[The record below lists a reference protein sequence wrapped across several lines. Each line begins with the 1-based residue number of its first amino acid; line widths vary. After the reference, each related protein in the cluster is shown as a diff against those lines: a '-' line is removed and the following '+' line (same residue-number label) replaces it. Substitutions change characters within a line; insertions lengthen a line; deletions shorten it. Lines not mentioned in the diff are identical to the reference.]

1 MGSKLQPQ
9 KHTHGVVLPAEY
21 ADIVKMYH
29 RLRPEDEVELR
40 AHGEPNNFLALYKAI
55 RRSQK
60 SYTVWVGDMPAAIF
74 GVGRAPQD
82 ASVGV
87 VWLLGTPEIE
97 TIKIQFLRESR
108 KWLEE
113 MSQGYDLLT
122 NVVHEDNELHIR
134 WLKWLG
140 MSFIRHQPPFV
151 EFVKICVS

>member
-1 MGSKLQPQ
+1 MSQ
-9 KHTHGVVLPAEY
+9 
-21 ADIVKMYH
+21 
-29 RLRPEDEVELR
+29 RLRPADLVELE
-40 AHGEPNNFLALYKAI
+40 AHGETNTLVALLRAV
-55 RRSQK
+55 RRSEK
-60 SYTVWVGDMPAAIF
+60 SYTVWIGERPAAIF

-87 VWLLGTPEIE
+87 IWLLGTPEIE

-113 MSQGYDLLT
+113 MSQEYDLLT
-122 NVVHEDNELHIR
+122 NVVHEDNQLHIR

-151 EFVKICVS
+151 EFVKI

>member
-1 MGSKLQPQ
+1 MCR
-9 KHTHGVVLPAEY
+9 
-21 ADIVKMYH
+21 
-29 RLRPEDEVELR
+29 RLRPADLVELE
-40 AHGEPNNFLALYKAI
+40 AHGETNTLVALLRAV
-55 RRSQK
+55 RRSEK
-60 SYTVWVGDMPAAIF
+60 SYTVWLDDLPAAIF
-74 GVGRAPQD
+74 GVGRSPQD

-122 NVVHEDNELHIR
+122 NVVHEDNQLHIR

-151 EFVKICVS
+151 EFVKICAFPQQPQPPRYTLS